1 MRCDRCGWRIS
12 KKDYDGDGEMMPETK
27 TGRPIKLPVIR
38 MENGK
43 TYFIDERLRQ
53 LSNVD
58 NPNDFIDY

>member
-1 MRCDRCGWRIS
+1 
-12 KKDYDGDGEMMPETK
+12 MMPEMRA
-27 TGRPIKLPVIR
+27 GRPGKLPVIR

-53 LSNVD
+53 LRSVD